1 MSARAVIVIDLQ
13 NEYTATG
20 KLPLTGIE
28 AAVANAARVIDDAR
42 AKGIAVIHVRHEFAH
57 GEKPAFTPGTNGV
70 LIQPEV
76 APREGE
82 PVVVKNHVNAFRE
95 TPLQRL
101 LDEQNVRELDVVGDM
116 THKCID
122 AAERS
127 AADLGY
133 RVTVLHDACA
143 TGVQARVEE
152 LLSEVPRMIDAHSP
166 DGFTPLALACF
177 FGHVELA
184 RWLINR
190 GANLDLPADNPMK
203 VAPLHAASASRH
215 LEIVRALLEGGANPN
230 ARQQGGFTPLHAA
243 AQNGD
248 AEIARVLIEKG
259 ADREARAE
267 NNQTALDFA
276 LLRGHAA
283 VAAVIEG

>member
-1 MSARAVIVIDLQ
+1 MGSPFKDLIPDEAPGEPFLAAARSGDVADLKRQLSAHPELIEYRNAMGQSALLLAQYHRKPEAVRFLLARAPV
-13 NEYTATG
+13 
-20 KLPLTGIE
+20 LT
-28 AAVANAARVIDDAR
+28 
-42 AKGIAVIHVRHEFAH
+42 
-57 GEKPAFTPGTNGV
+57 
-70 LIQPEV
+70 
-76 APREGE
+76 
-82 PVVVKNHVNAFRE
+82 
-95 TPLQRL
+95 
-101 LDEQNVRELDVVGDM
+101 
-116 THKCID
+116 
-122 AAERS
+122 
-127 AADLGY
+127 
-133 RVTVLHDACA
+133 LHDACA

-248 AEIARVLIEKG
+248 AEIARLLIEKG